1 MAKENVL
8 EKENML
14 ENEVDELM
22 LSDELVQTIHSKVSE
37 LLAANPKLK
46 RLYPIYVEG
55 DECDGKE
62 YYVGYF
68 KQPSFTAFS
77 KYMSL
82 SQKDQVGA
90 MRELAKDC
98 FVEGDKELVTDES
111 LFIYGL
117 MPHLVRLIEVRK
129 GKLVNLSK
137 AGK

>member
-1 MAKENVL
+1 MVKDNENVQVEEL
-8 EKENML
+8 EL
-14 ENEVDELM
+14 SAEVLK
-22 LSDELVQTIHSKVSE
+22 TIDTKVAE
-37 LLAANPKLK
+37 LLASNAKLK
-46 RLYPIYVEG
+46 RVFPIYVEG

-62 YYVGYF
+62 YYIGYF
-68 KQPSFTAFS
+68 KQPSFVAFS

-98 FVEGDKELVTDES
+98 FLAGDDELVKDES

-117 MPHLVRLIEVRK
+117 MPHLVRLIEIRK